1 MKNNNFKHTSY
12 CGERERERKEKK
24 SISYKIKM
32 EKTLMVSVKEE
43 SVLNTGKKD
52 SAIEGEKERE
62 RRN

>member
-1 MKNNNFKHTSY
+1 M
-12 CGERERERKEKK
+12 GRERERKEKK

-43 SVLNTGKKD
+43 PVLNTGKKD

>member
-1 MKNNNFKHTSY
+1 
-12 CGERERERKEKK
+12 
-24 SISYKIKM
+24 M